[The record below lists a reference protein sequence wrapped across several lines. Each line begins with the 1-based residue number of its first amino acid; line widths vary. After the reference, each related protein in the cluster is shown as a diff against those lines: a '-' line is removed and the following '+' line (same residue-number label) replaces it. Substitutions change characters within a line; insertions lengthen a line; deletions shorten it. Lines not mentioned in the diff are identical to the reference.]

1 MKIHL
6 RADKATGVHTF
17 FTVFVG
23 GANAGHL
30 CLQEEEAVE
39 FYHVVQEGCAR
50 QGCEFRGSGEWTK
63 EEGTEVHNQRK
74 EQEE

>member
-23 GANAGHL
+23 GANAGQL
-30 CLQEEEAVE
+30 CLLEEEAVE
-39 FYHVVQEGCAR
+39 FYRVVQEGCGR
-50 QGCEFRGSGEWTK
+50 EFRGSGEWTK
-63 EEGTEVHNQRK
+63 DEGTEAHANTAG
-74 EQEE
+74 EA